1 MKQIN
6 FNGYI
11 EGYYGKVLNWS
22 ERKLIIKSLN
32 TNNLNFYFY
41 APKDDQYHRKEW
53 ESNYPKDWLLNF
65 KKFCQFAKKFK
76 IKIIS
81 GISPGL
87 TYCFE
92 KLSNKSFV
100 QNSQFQNL
108 VTKIQVLIDYG
119 SDYICLLLDDI
130 PVPKNNLKKIS
141 EGKIHAILANALEKK
156 FKKKIL
162 FVPRVYANE
171 LKKTNYSYLHNLSQN
186 INANI
191 PIFYCGP
198 KIVSTRI
205 NKKFFN
211 GFNSLF
217 KNKLIIWDNNFANDY
232 CPRRLFLDPN
242 NTPKNNYDIMYNM
255 TGLVHTDLLLL
266 DLVNVKNYN
275 SKSYFKIFSRHG
287 VPRSFTTIHEYFS
300 HTNNQKK
307 IEMDFK
313 LKIKAID
320 DLLWDWKSPL
330 ALEWYPYLLG
340 LKQDLILSLGLLS
353 KSRIFKTQT
362 KPLSK
367 FLTKL

>member
-119 SDYICLLLDDI
+119 SDYICLLLD
-130 PVPKNNLKKIS
+130 
-141 EGKIHAILANALEKK
+141 
-156 FKKKIL
+156 
-162 FVPRVYANE
+162 
-171 LKKTNYSYLHNLSQN
+171 
-186 INANI
+186 IN
-191 PIFYCGP
+191 
-198 KIVSTRI
+198 
-205 NKKFFN
+205 FF
-211 GFNSLF
+211 S
-217 KNKLIIWDNNFANDY
+217 
-232 CPRRLFLDPN
+232 
-242 NTPKNNYDIMYNM
+242 
-255 TGLVHTDLLLL
+255 
-266 DLVNVKNYN
+266 
-275 SKSYFKIFSRHG
+275 
-287 VPRSFTTIHEYFS
+287 
-300 HTNNQKK
+300 
-307 IEMDFK
+307 
-313 LKIKAID
+313 
-320 DLLWDWKSPL
+320 
-330 ALEWYPYLLG
+330 
-340 LKQDLILSLGLLS
+340 
-353 KSRIFKTQT
+353 
-362 KPLSK
+362 
-367 FLTKL
+367 